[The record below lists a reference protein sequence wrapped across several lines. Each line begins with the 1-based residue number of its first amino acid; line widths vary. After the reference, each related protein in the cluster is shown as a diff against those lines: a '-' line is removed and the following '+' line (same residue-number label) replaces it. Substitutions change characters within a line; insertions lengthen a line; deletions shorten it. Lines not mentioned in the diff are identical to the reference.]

1 MGKRRRLTRKL
12 FLLHSIVLLAAVA
25 ITGWY
30 IGRTVSGQC
39 MESALFHLKA
49 QTSLLEKVAQ
59 GKFSENHSQELDEIL
74 KEVAA
79 KTPAHLTVFLS
90 SGEIIADSIE
100 TPARKM
106 DYMPEVKDAL
116 EGKPSTLTRPSLTTD
131 LNMTYLAV
139 PVVEGGRVAGVVRAG
154 VAADSTKCW
163 PKLGYTELTL
173 GAILVVVFAGITS
186 RYVSRRIRVPIAELR
201 RAASSFESTD
211 LDYRLDVSDS
221 EEFGPLAHDLNTLAA
236 QLRERMTL
244 ILGQRNELEAVLGGM
259 VEAVLLIDTGERV
272 LRVNRA
278 GERLFRIDENLVKN
292 RSVQE
297 AIRNTDLHRFI
308 TRTLGG
314 QGPIEGDITII
325 GPPDKFLQA
334 HGTTLEDA
342 DGNISSAIVVLND
355 VTRLKTLENIRRDFV
370 ANVSHELKTPITS
383 IKGFLETLR
392 DGAVIDP
399 ENTTKFLE
407 IIIKHADRLSEIIE
421 DLLSLSRIERDRER
435 GEIVLEEGPII
446 PVLESVV
453 RACAKRCAIKNIA
466 IQLDFPGDIIA
477 RINTTLLE
485 QAVVN
490 LVDNA
495 VKYSEPGSSVLIQA
509 FKNDDRITI
518 RVKDSGCGIPKEHLT
533 RIFERFYRVDKAR
546 SRKVGG
552 TGLGLSIVRHIVNAH
567 GGEISVESSPGRGS
581 AFSICL
587 PVTMDLTI

>member
-1 MGKRRRLTRKL
+1 M
-12 FLLHSIVLLAAVA
+12 
-25 ITGWY
+25 
-30 IGRTVSGQC
+30 
-39 MESALFHLKA
+39 
-49 QTSLLEKVAQ
+49 
-59 GKFSENHSQELDEIL
+59 
-74 KEVAA
+74 
-79 KTPAHLTVFLS
+79 
-90 SGEIIADSIE
+90 
-100 TPARKM
+100 
-106 DYMPEVKDAL
+106 
-116 EGKPSTLTRPSLTTD
+116 
-131 LNMTYLAV
+131 
-139 PVVEGGRVAGVVRAG
+139 
-154 VAADSTKCW
+154 
-163 PKLGYTELTL
+163 
-173 GAILVVVFAGITS
+173 
-186 RYVSRRIRVPIAELR
+186 
-201 RAASSFESTD
+201 
-211 LDYRLDVSDS
+211 
-221 EEFGPLAHDLNTLAA
+221 
-236 QLRERMTL
+236 
-244 ILGQRNELEAVLGGM
+244 
-259 VEAVLLIDTGERV
+259 
-272 LRVNRA
+272 
-278 GERLFRIDENLVKN
+278 
-292 RSVQE
+292 
-297 AIRNTDLHRFI
+297 
-308 TRTLGG
+308 
-314 QGPIEGDITII
+314 
-325 GPPDKFLQA
+325 
-334 HGTTLEDA
+334 
-342 DGNISSAIVVLND
+342 VLND